1 MTPLKP
7 LLSGRRALR
16 LVAVVLILA
25 GLALLWPLARLARAQ
40 DGPSGAAPR
49 WSVQPAEATVGDPIT
64 LTLTVPHGGDQR
76 LVAPRLPREWGPL
89 ELGAQDPV
97 RRTTGADGSVSTLR
111 LQARAFV
118 TGSLALPPLTL
129 SLVDDRGVSQDLAA
143 PAAIVR
149 VRATLKAGDEL
160 PRDLRPQ
167 AQLPL
172 RGPWPGRLALAA
184 ALGGLALVLSGAL
197 GLRPLPPP
205 APVQPPPP
213 PDPLAALRRS
223 LAALDD
229 IDAMGLVAAG
239 RWKTLYAL
247 STDTLRGYLA
257 ERWDLPALDL
267 TSPELL
273 AAVAAA
279 GRPRAAAV
287 YLAPLLQEAD
297 LVKFARLSPDAAR
310 AAGLTDRLR
319 ELLRFWEAQ
328 G

>member
-1 MTPLKP
+1 MKPLKP
-7 LLSGRRALR
+7 LLSGRRGLR
-16 LVAVVLILA
+16 LVAVMLILT
-25 GLALLWPLARLARAQ
+25 GLALLWPLARLAQAQ
-40 DGPSGAAPR
+40 AGSPDAAPR
-49 WSVQPAEATVGDPIT
+49 WSVQPAEATVGDPLT
-64 LTLTVPHGGDQR
+64 LTLTVPHRAEQR

-89 ELGAQDPV
+89 ELSAQDPV
-97 RRTTGADGSVSTLR
+97 RRETGPDGAISTLR

-129 SLVDDRGVSQDLAA
+129 SLVDDSGSGQDLAA
-143 PAAIVR
+143 PAAVVR

-172 RGPWPGRLALAA
+172 RSPWPGRLALAA

-205 APVQPPPP
+205 APVLPPPP

-247 STDTLRGYLA
+247 ATDTLRGYLA

-273 AAVAAA
+273 DAVAAA
-279 GRPRAAAV
+279 GRPRAATV